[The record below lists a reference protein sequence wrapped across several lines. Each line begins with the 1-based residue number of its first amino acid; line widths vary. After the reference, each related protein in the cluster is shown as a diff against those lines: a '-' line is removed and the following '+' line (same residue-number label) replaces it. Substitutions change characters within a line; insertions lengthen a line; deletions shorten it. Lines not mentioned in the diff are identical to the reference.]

1 MGVWAW
7 FLIYLSSSIKVEQ
20 HVATLLVTC
29 RMSYRQYF
37 LQGRVGMVRRIAL

>member
-20 HVATLLVTC
+20 HVATVLVTC
-29 RMSYRQYF
+29 RVSCRQYF
-37 LQGRVGMVRRIAL
+37 LQGRVGMVRKIAL